1 MNRSMH
7 VVKNKHYISSLEE
20 LYKIIDSLITECSG
34 HRGLIYN
41 VCDYENNNLMPSLGR
56 SNRKNIRRVEQE
68 LLSTVRVYGGHSL
81 SAHEINDWLLMCLA
95 KKQGFPTRLLE
106 WTDNLVNALW
116 SVCHSQ
122 SKDCINIIKAIDYHK
137 VSVFNSPCDFNKTQI
152 FNVADC
158 DQQEQRKDKWYS
170 IHPFKEGGNDA
181 IQPLYDEKEYS
192 NGLVSVHI
200 LPSAKVNLIKEL
212 TSMNVLNEPTEYI
225 EEKLADLKNEA
236 HVDNNQAINKG
247 EGNIELQVNTHDRQ
261 LEQYGRKYHQDFD
274 FD

>member
-1 MNRSMH
+1 MH
-7 VVKNKHYISSLEE
+7 AVNNKRYISSLEE
-20 LYKIIDSLITECSG
+20 LYEIIDSLITRCRGE
-34 HRGLIYN
+34 RGLIYN
-41 VCDYENNNLMPSLGR
+41 VCDYENSNLMPSLGR

-81 SAHEINDWLLMCLA
+81 SSHEINDWLLMCLA

-106 WTDNLVNALW
+106 WTDSLINALW

-122 SKDCINIIKAIDYHK
+122 SKDCINIVKADNYHR
-137 VSVFNSPCDFNKTQI
+137 VSVFNSPYELERTQI
-152 FNVADC
+152 FKVADC
-158 DQQEQRKDKWYS
+158 DKQEQRADKWYS
-170 IHPFKEGGNDA
+170 IHPFKDGSNDA

-212 TSMNVLNEPTEYI
+212 ISMNVLNEPTDYI
-225 EEKLADLKNEA
+225 EETLTDIKNEV
-236 HVDNNQAINKG
+236 HVDNNQVINKC
-247 EGNIELQVNTHDRQ
+247 EGNIELQVNTHNRK

>member
-1 MNRSMH
+1 
-7 VVKNKHYISSLEE
+7 
-20 LYKIIDSLITECSG
+20 
-34 HRGLIYN
+34 
-41 VCDYENNNLMPSLGR
+41 MPSLGR

-81 SAHEINDWLLMCLA
+81 SSYDINDWLLMCLA

-106 WTDNLVNALW
+106 WTDSLINALW

-122 SKDCINIIKAIDYHK
+122 SKDCINIVKVINYHR
-137 VSVFNSPCDFNKTQI
+137 VSVFNSPYELERTQI
-152 FNVADC
+152 FKVADC
-158 DQQEQRKDKWYS
+158 DKQEQRTDKWYS
-170 IHPFKEGGNDA
+170 IHPFKDGSNDA

-192 NGLVSVHI
+192 NGLVSVHV

-212 TSMNVLNEPTEYI
+212 ISMNVLNEPAEYN
-225 EEKLADLKNEA
+225 EETLVDLKNES
-236 HVDNNQAINKG
+236 HVDGNKVMG
-247 EGNIELQVNTHDRQ
+247 KDGSNIELQVNTHNRT

>member
-1 MNRSMH
+1 MH
-7 VVKNKHYISSLEE
+7 AVNNKRYISSLEE
-20 LYKIIDSLITECSG
+20 LYEIIDSLITRCRGE
-34 HRGLIYN
+34 RGLIYN
-41 VCDYENNNLMPSLGR
+41 VCDYENSNLMPSLGR

-81 SAHEINDWLLMCLA
+81 SSHEINDWLLMCLA

-106 WTDNLVNALW
+106 WTDSLINALW

-122 SKDCINIIKAIDYHK
+122 SKDCINIVKADNYHR
-137 VSVFNSPCDFNKTQI
+137 VSVFNSPYELERTQI
-152 FNVADC
+152 FKVADC
-158 DQQEQRKDKWYS
+158 DKQEQRADKWYS
-170 IHPFKEGGNDA
+170 IHPFKDGSNDA

-212 TSMNVLNEPTEYI
+212 ISMNVLNEPTDYI
-225 EEKLADLKNEA
+225 EETLTDIKNEA
-236 HVDNNQAINKG
+236 HVDNNQVINKG
-247 EGNIELQVNTHDRQ
+247 EGDIELQVNTHNRK

>member
-1 MNRSMH
+1 MH

-41 VCDYENNNLMPSLGR
+41 VCDYENSNLMPSLGR

-81 SAHEINDWLLMCLA
+81 SSNDINDWLLMCLA

-106 WTDNLVNALW
+106 WTDNLLNALW

-122 SKDCINIIKAIDYHK
+122 SKDCINIIKAIDYQR
-137 VSVFNSPCDFNKTQI
+137 VSVFSSPCNINKTQI
-152 FNVADC
+152 FNVAGC
-158 DQQEQRKDKWYS
+158 DQQEPRKDKWYS

-200 LPSAKVNLIKEL
+200 LPSVKVNLIKEL
-212 TSMNVLNEPTEYI
+212 ISMNVLNEPTDYI
-225 EEKLADLKNEA
+225 EEKLTDIKNEA
-236 HVDNNQAINKG
+236 HIDNNQVINKG
-247 EGNIELQVNTHDRQ
+247 EVNIELQVNTHDRQ

>member
-1 MNRSMH
+1 MH
-7 VVKNKHYISSLEE
+7 VVENKRCISSLEE

-106 WTDNLVNALW
+106 WTDNLNNALW

-122 SKDCINIIKAIDYHK
+122 SKDCINIIKLLIIIRLVFLTHHVTSIRLRYSMWLIVISKSNEKTSGIPFTHLRK
-137 VSVFNSPCDFNKTQI
+137 VAMMPFSLCTM
-152 FNVADC
+152 
-158 DQQEQRKDKWYS
+158 RK
-170 IHPFKEGGNDA
+170 N
-181 IQPLYDEKEYS
+181 IQT
-192 NGLVSVHI
+192 V
-200 LPSAKVNLIKEL
+200 
-212 TSMNVLNEPTEYI
+212 
-225 EEKLADLKNEA
+225 
-236 HVDNNQAINKG
+236 
-247 EGNIELQVNTHDRQ
+247 
-261 LEQYGRKYHQDFD
+261 
-274 FD
+274 